1 MDKYQIP
8 VLGID
13 LGGTKISGAMVKA
26 HHLMGEQKRRPT
38 PKGADNIIRSLV
50 EMIEDFK
57 ADHQTIIGVGIAT
70 AGIVNPD
77 TGEVIGS
84 TGNLPGWEGTPVK
97 KMIEAQLNIPLH
109 VENDANA
116 AAYGEYKALGLDN
129 SHCVLAVTLG
139 TGIGGGIVIGGRMYR
154 GDHFAAGE
162 VGHIKISMDNKR
174 HCTCGLWDCWE
185 EYGAGRGL
193 VTTAKE
199 LLASSK
205 PGESSLYE
213 KRETIWTQDIVD
225 AATAGDALAI
235 KAVDLY
241 HMHISVGIAS
251 LANTLDPDVVVVT
264 GGMSKFVNFEQLHEL
279 VSERTLPRVRDG
291 LKIHRSVL
299 GEAAGLV
306 GAADLV
312 LDIAPHTESVH
323 V

>member
-13 LGGTKISGAMVKA
+13 LGGTKISAAMVKA
-26 HHLMGEQKRRPT
+26 HQVMGEQKRRPT
-38 PKGADNIIRSLV
+38 PKGPDNIIQALV
-50 EMIEDFK
+50 ELIHEFK
-57 ADHQTIIGVGIAT
+57 EEHQTIIGVGIAT
-70 AGIVNPD
+70 AGIVNPN

-97 KMIEAQLNIPLH
+97 KMIEAHLSIPVH

-116 AAYGEYKALGLDN
+116 AAYGEFKALELDDSN
-129 SHCVLAVTLG
+129 CVMAVTLG
-139 TGIGGGIVIGGRMYR
+139 TGIGGGIVIDGQMYR

-193 VTTAKE
+193 VKTAKE
-199 LLASSK
+199 LLESNNEKESK
-205 PGESSLYE
+205 LFAKKNSLKTE
-213 KRETIWTQDIVD
+213 DVINGAKD
-225 AATAGDALAI
+225 GDPIAVKALQI
-235 KAVDLY
+235 Y
-241 HMHISVGIAS
+241 HEHVSVGIAS
-251 LANTLDPDVVVVT
+251 LCNTLDPNVVVVT
-264 GGMSKFVNFEQLHEL
+264 GGMSKFIDMELLHEL
-279 VSERTLPRVRDG
+279 VKERTLPRVREN
-291 LKIHRSVL
+291 LRMHKSVL

-312 LDIAPHTESVH
+312 LDIAPHSVH
-323 V
+323 AR